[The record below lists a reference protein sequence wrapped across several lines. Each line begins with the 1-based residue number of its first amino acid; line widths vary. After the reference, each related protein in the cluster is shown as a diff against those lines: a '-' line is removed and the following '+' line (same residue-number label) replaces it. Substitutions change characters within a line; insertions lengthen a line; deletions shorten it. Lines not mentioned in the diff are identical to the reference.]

1 MARMKKEYS
10 DKFRL
15 LDKTFAPEVKG
26 VVATRKMKARWCN
39 ETRASPAC
47 RDGIKHTMKGARG
60 AIGAND
66 LHYLQPLLLP
76 RRCKD
81 DCLMITSVENAG
93 IIQYL
98 RHVNRI
104 RCVGK
109 EHGNG
114 QRDIIKCV
122 GLHGS
127 EL

>member
-1 MARMKKEYS
+1 MLMTRMGVSKLTGTMTA
-10 DKFRL
+10 FRTTTN
-15 LDKTFAPEVKG
+15 KIKG
-26 VVATRKMKARWCN
+26 GLMKDRWCN